1 MRTFKSFI
9 FEAQA
14 MFNTKDMVFTNA
26 ETPALI
32 LSSTALERVF
42 GKLAR
47 IKAWHI
53 TDKIGL
59 AGLIKI
65 QGKKSSISVMTEI
78 EPTDPTPFAGVETQG
93 GIVVELE
100 GTELLSHD
108 KDAWSERLE
117 GGRRAIH
124 ISKGEFPSM
133 FRHMELMVKKM
144 HEKYHNIMI
153 KKSDYEESV
162 YATYVWPKHEVP
174 RDSKERAIAFN
185 GLGQSLSQKEKGQ
198 FIKEYIDNCE
208 SILKKNK
215 MGQKE
220 LRKYG
225 RAKIKGEGQHYYNES
240 VVNQISIK
248 NVYVVLE
255 KWEQFGRVDWGS
267 EGDDELKY
275 IKTIWKD
282 VQMKSQK
289 ELITLVNKK

>member
-124 ISKGEFPSM
+124 ISKGDFPSM

-174 RDSKERAIAFN
+174 RDSKERALAFN

-248 NVYVVLE
+248 NVYVVKE
-255 KWEQFGRVDWGS
+255 DPNRVGEDLYIIK
-267 EGDDELKY
+267 DD
-275 IKTIWKD
+275 WKD
-282 VQMKSQK
+282 AIVKSQK
-289 ELITLVNKK
+289 DIISLMNKKK

>member
-1 MRTFKSFI
+1 MKTFRGFI
-9 FEAQA
+9 SEAQA
-14 MFNTKDMVFTNA
+14 MFNTKDMIFTNA

-124 ISKGEFPSM
+124 IGKDDFPSM

-162 YATYVWPKHEVP
+162 YATYVFPKHEVP
-174 RDSKERAIAFN
+174 RDSKERALAFN
-185 GLGQSLSQKEKGQ
+185 GLGMSLSQKEKGQ

-248 NVYVVLE
+248 NVYVVKEDPISRGEDLDII
-255 KWEQFGRVDWGS
+255 K
-267 EGDDELKY
+267 DD
-275 IKTIWKD
+275 WKD
-282 VQMKSQK
+282 AIVKSQK
-289 ELITLVNKK
+289 DIISLMNKKK

>member
-14 MFNTKDMVFTNA
+14 MFNSKDMIFTNA

-42 GKLAR
+42 GKLKR
-47 IKAWHI
+47 IKAWHV
-53 TDKIGL
+53 TDIDGL
-59 AGLIKI
+59 KGLNKI

-78 EPTDPTPFAGVETQG
+78 EPKDHQPFVGIETG
-93 GIVVELE
+93 CGIVIELE

-124 ISKGEFPSM
+124 IGKGDFPSM

-144 HEKYHNIMI
+144 HEKYHKIMI

-174 RDSKERAIAFN
+174 RDSKERALAFN

-248 NVYVVLE
+248 NVYIVKELNNGPELE
-255 KWEQFGRVDWGS
+255 IAKD
-267 EGDDELKY
+267 
-275 IKTIWKD
+275 IWKN
-282 VQMKSQK
+282 VQEKPQS
-289 ELITLVNKK
+289 ELMSMINAKKK

>member
-174 RDSKERAIAFN
+174 RDSKERALAFN

-248 NVYVVLE
+248 NVYVVKE
-255 KWEQFGRVDWGS
+255 DPNRVGEDLYIIK
-267 EGDDELKY
+267 DD
-275 IKTIWKD
+275 WKD
-282 VQMKSQK
+282 AIVKSQK
-289 ELITLVNKK
+289 DIISLMNKKK

>member
-9 FEAQA
+9 SEAQA

-124 ISKGEFPSM
+124 IGKGDFPSM

-153 KKSDYEESV
+153 KKSDYEEST

-174 RDSKERAIAFN
+174 RDSKERALAFN

-248 NVYVVLE
+248 NVYVVKE
-255 KWEQFGRVDWGS
+255 DPNRVGEDLYIIK
-267 EGDDELKY
+267 DD
-275 IKTIWKD
+275 WKD
-282 VQMKSQK
+282 AIVKSQK
-289 ELITLVNKK
+289 DIISLMNKKK

>member
-1 MRTFKSFI
+1 MKTFRGFI
-9 FEAQA
+9 SEAQA
-14 MFNTKDMVFTNA
+14 MFNTKDMIFTNA

-124 ISKGEFPSM
+124 IGKDDFPSM

-162 YATYVWPKHEVP
+162 YATYVFPKHEVP
-174 RDSKERAIAFN
+174 RDSKERALAFN

-248 NVYVVLE
+248 NVYVVKEDPISRGEDLDII
-255 KWEQFGRVDWGS
+255 K
-267 EGDDELKY
+267 DD
-275 IKTIWKD
+275 WKD
-282 VQMKSQK
+282 AIVKSQK
-289 ELITLVNKK
+289 DIISLMNKKK